1 MSHQLTFADSE
12 FSTKRRQTRKE
23 IFLSRMEQ
31 ILPWQNMVEV
41 IEPFYPKAGNG
52 RRPYPLETMLRIHCM
67 QHWYNLSDGAMEDA
81 LYEIA
86 SMRLFARL
94 SLDSALPDRTTIM
107 NFRHLLEQHQLA
119 RQLFKTIN
127 RWLAEAGVMMTQG
140 TLVDATI
147 IEAPSSTKN
156 KEQQRDP
163 EMHQTK
169 KGNQWHFGMK
179 AHIIFIRSASQRD
192 IMSHQLTFADSE
204 FSTKRRQTRKE
215 IFLSRMEQI
224 LPWQNMVEVIEPFYP
239 KAGNGRRPY
248 PLETMLRIHCMQHW
262 YNLSDGAMEDALYEI
277 ASMRLFARLSLDSA
291 LPDRTTIMNFRHLLE
306 QHQLARQLF
315 KTINRWLAEAGVMMT
330 QGTLVDATIIEA
342 PSSTK
347 NKEQQ
352 RDPEMHQTKKGNQW
366 HFGMKAHI
374 GVDAKSGLTHSLV
387 TTAANEH
394 DLNQLGNLLHGEE
407 QFVSADA
414 GYQGAPQREELA
426 EVDVDWLIAERPG
439 KVKTLKQHPR
449 KNKTAIN
456 IEYMKASIRARV
468 EHPFRI
474 IKRQF
479 GFVKAR
485 YKGLLKNDN
494 QLAMLFTLA
503 NLFRVDQMIRQW
515 ERSQ

>member
-12 FSTKRRQTRKE
+12 FSSKRRQTRKE

-127 RWLAEAGVMMTQG
+127 RLLAEAGVMMTQG
-140 TLVDATI
+140 TL
-147 IEAPSSTKN
+147 
-156 KEQQRDP
+156 
-163 EMHQTK
+163 
-169 KGNQWHFGMK
+169 
-179 AHIIFIRSASQRD
+179 
-192 IMSHQLTFADSE
+192 
-204 FSTKRRQTRKE
+204 
-215 IFLSRMEQI
+215 
-224 LPWQNMVEVIEPFYP
+224 
-239 KAGNGRRPY
+239 
-248 PLETMLRIHCMQHW
+248 
-262 YNLSDGAMEDALYEI
+262 
-277 ASMRLFARLSLDSA
+277 
-291 LPDRTTIMNFRHLLE
+291 
-306 QHQLARQLF
+306 
-315 KTINRWLAEAGVMMT
+315 
-330 QGTLVDATIIEA
+330 
-342 PSSTK
+342 
-347 NKEQQ
+347 
-352 RDPEMHQTKKGNQW
+352 
-366 HFGMKAHI
+366 
-374 GVDAKSGLTHSLV
+374 VDAKSGLTHSLV

-414 GYQGAPQREELA
+414 GYQVAPQREELA

-439 KVKTLKQHPR
+439 KVRTLKQHPR

-456 IEYMKASIRARV
+456 IEYMKASIRAKV

-503 NLFRVDQMIRQW
+503 NLFRADQMIRQW
-515 ERSQ
+515 ERSH

>member
-31 ILPWQNMVEV
+31 ILPWQNMTAV

-94 SLDSALPDRTTIM
+94 SLDSALPDRT
-107 NFRHLLEQHQLA
+107 
-119 RQLFKTIN
+119 KT
-127 RWLAEAGVMMTQG
+127 T
-140 TLVDATI
+140 
-147 IEAPSSTKN
+147 
-156 KEQQRDP
+156 
-163 EMHQTK
+163 
-169 KGNQWHFGMK
+169 
-179 AHIIFIRSASQRD
+179 
-192 IMSHQLTFADSE
+192 
-204 FSTKRRQTRKE
+204 
-215 IFLSRMEQI
+215 
-224 LPWQNMVEVIEPFYP
+224 
-239 KAGNGRRPY
+239 
-248 PLETMLRIHCMQHW
+248 
-262 YNLSDGAMEDALYEI
+262 
-277 ASMRLFARLSLDSA
+277 
-291 LPDRTTIMNFRHLLE
+291 
-306 QHQLARQLF
+306 
-315 KTINRWLAEAGVMMT
+315 
-330 QGTLVDATIIEA
+330 
-342 PSSTK
+342 
-347 NKEQQ
+347 
-352 RDPEMHQTKKGNQW
+352 
-366 HFGMKAHI
+366 
-374 GVDAKSGLTHSLV
+374 
-387 TTAANEH
+387 
-394 DLNQLGNLLHGEE
+394 
-407 QFVSADA
+407 
-414 GYQGAPQREELA
+414 
-426 EVDVDWLIAERPG
+426 
-439 KVKTLKQHPR
+439 
-449 KNKTAIN
+449 IN

>member
-31 ILPWQNMVEV
+31 ILPWQNMT
-41 IEPFYPKAGNG
+41 A
-52 RRPYPLETMLRIHCM
+52 
-67 QHWYNLSDGAMEDA
+67 
-81 LYEIA
+81 
-86 SMRLFARL
+86 
-94 SLDSALPDRTTIM
+94 
-107 NFRHLLEQHQLA
+107 
-119 RQLFKTIN
+119 
-127 RWLAEAGVMMTQG
+127 
-140 TLVDATI
+140 
-147 IEAPSSTKN
+147 
-156 KEQQRDP
+156 
-163 EMHQTK
+163 
-169 KGNQWHFGMK
+169 
-179 AHIIFIRSASQRD
+179 
-192 IMSHQLTFADSE
+192 
-204 FSTKRRQTRKE
+204 
-215 IFLSRMEQI
+215 
-224 LPWQNMVEVIEPFYP
+224 VIEPFYP

-485 YKGLLKNDN
+485 YRGSGRTATTGEVFLVRAVSRGISQPLTHRLSLRAEALIHSVHVLYRNGHRGSWRVTADFTHQRSCICTLIQN
-494 QLAMLFTLA
+494 ASQRSVTGEIYSLRLFWQILYVTL
-503 NLFRVDQMIRQW
+503 
-515 ERSQ
+515 

>member
-41 IEPFYPKAGNG
+41 IERFFIQGGQWPTALSAGDHAA
-52 RRPYPLETMLRIHCM
+52 Y
-67 QHWYNLSDGAMEDA
+67 
-81 LYEIA
+81 
-86 SMRLFARL
+86 
-94 SLDSALPDRTTIM
+94 
-107 NFRHLLEQHQLA
+107 
-119 RQLFKTIN
+119 
-127 RWLAEAGVMMTQG
+127 
-140 TLVDATI
+140 
-147 IEAPSSTKN
+147 
-156 KEQQRDP
+156 
-163 EMHQTK
+163 
-169 KGNQWHFGMK
+169 
-179 AHIIFIRSASQRD
+179 
-192 IMSHQLTFADSE
+192 
-204 FSTKRRQTRKE
+204 
-215 IFLSRMEQI
+215 SRMQ
-224 LPWQNMVEVIEPFYP
+224 
-239 KAGNGRRPY
+239 
-248 PLETMLRIHCMQHW
+248 QHW

>member
-1 MSHQLTFADSE
+1 MFVIWSHGTGFIMSHQLTFADSE
-12 FSTKRRQTRKE
+12 FSSKRRQTRKE

-94 SLDSALPDRTTIM
+94 SLDSALPDRT
-107 NFRHLLEQHQLA
+107 
-119 RQLFKTIN
+119 
-127 RWLAEAGVMMTQG
+127 
-140 TLVDATI
+140 
-147 IEAPSSTKN
+147 
-156 KEQQRDP
+156 
-163 EMHQTK
+163 
-169 KGNQWHFGMK
+169 
-179 AHIIFIRSASQRD
+179 
-192 IMSHQLTFADSE
+192 
-204 FSTKRRQTRKE
+204 
-215 IFLSRMEQI
+215 
-224 LPWQNMVEVIEPFYP
+224 
-239 KAGNGRRPY
+239 
-248 PLETMLRIHCMQHW
+248 
-262 YNLSDGAMEDALYEI
+262 
-277 ASMRLFARLSLDSA
+277 
-291 LPDRTTIMNFRHLLE
+291 
-306 QHQLARQLF
+306 
-315 KTINRWLAEAGVMMT
+315 
-330 QGTLVDATIIEA
+330 TIIEA

-439 KVKTLKQHPR
+439 KVRTLKQHPR

-456 IEYMKASIRARV
+456 IEYMKASIRAKV

-503 NLFRVDQMIRQW
+503 NLFRADQMIRQW
-515 ERSQ
+515 ERSH

>member
-31 ILPWQNMVEV
+31 ILPWQNMTAV

-140 TLVDATI
+140 TLVDA
-147 IEAPSSTKN
+147 
-156 KEQQRDP
+156 
-163 EMHQTK
+163 
-169 KGNQWHFGMK
+169 
-179 AHIIFIRSASQRD
+179 
-192 IMSHQLTFADSE
+192 
-204 FSTKRRQTRKE
+204 
-215 IFLSRMEQI
+215 
-224 LPWQNMVEVIEPFYP
+224 
-239 KAGNGRRPY
+239 
-248 PLETMLRIHCMQHW
+248 
-262 YNLSDGAMEDALYEI
+262 
-277 ASMRLFARLSLDSA
+277 
-291 LPDRTTIMNFRHLLE
+291 
-306 QHQLARQLF
+306 
-315 KTINRWLAEAGVMMT
+315 
-330 QGTLVDATIIEA
+330 
-342 PSSTK
+342 
-347 NKEQQ
+347 
-352 RDPEMHQTKKGNQW
+352 
-366 HFGMKAHI
+366 
-374 GVDAKSGLTHSLV
+374 KSGMTHSLV

-394 DLNQLGNLLHGEE
+394 DLNQLGNLLHGKE

-426 EVDVDWLIAERPG
+426 EVNVDWLIAERPG
-439 KVKTLKQHPR
+439 KVRTLKQHPR

-456 IEYMKASIRARV
+456 IEYMKASIRAKV

-515 ERSQ
+515 ERSH